1 MKQKLLKVSL
11 VGRTNAGK
19 STLLNSLVGETVSI
33 TNKKINT
40 TEDVIGGIYNQDNH
54 QIIIYDTPGINF
66 LKISNKKNIKLKKNL
81 WEGINHSDL
90 ILYIIDSASFNL
102 NEIISNIK
110 KLKELNIKIS
120 IVFNKNDLVEIK
132 KILLNIKKI
141 KDLIKIDK
149 FFNISS
155 KKKLGFNNLKNYLIK
170 NTYQNNWIYDINDIS
185 DKDELFI
192 TNECTRNA
200 LLSVVHKEIP
210 YNIKIINK
218 LYKFL
223 KNGDLKIKQEI
234 EIDNP
239 RYKKILLGKDG
250 KKIKDIRVK
259 SQYQISKLLETKVHL
274 YISIV
279 NLNAKKI

>member
-19 STLLNSLVGETVSI
+19 STLLNNLVGETVSI

-40 TEDVIGGIYNQDNH
+40 TEDVIAGIYNQDNN

-81 WEGINHSDL
+81 WEGINYSDL
-90 ILYIIDSASFNL
+90 ILYIIDSANFNL
-102 NEIISNIK
+102 NEIISNIQ

-141 KDLIKIDK
+141 KDSIKIDK

-170 NTYQNNWIYDINDIS
+170 NTYQNNWIYDTNDIS
-185 DKDELFI
+185 DKDEIFI

-200 LLSVVHKEIP
+200 LLSLVHKEIP
-210 YNIKIINK
+210 YNIKVINK

-234 EIDNP
+234 EIENP